1 MSDFQRNSVCKVA
14 AIQMNSSDSKQDNL
28 KKVSR
33 LVEEAAL
40 NHQAGLVLLPENF
53 ALFDGKAALNL
64 GKQEADVNGEVRCFI
79 SSIAKKYKVWII
91 AGSIPCASRP
101 DKSLIDGRVRS
112 ACWVF
117 DDTGVEVGRYDK
129 IHLFD
134 VDVDDNHGSYRE
146 SLQFEAGISPQIID
160 TPVGVVGLSIC
171 YDLRFPQLYSWLSAA
186 GAQIMTVP
194 SAFTFKTGKAHWE
207 LLLRA
212 RAVENQCYIIA
223 SNQTG
228 THSKG
233 RETWGHSMIV
243 NPWGEVIACAGKGE
257 GVISATINL
266 QDLSD
271 IRSAMPV
278 LKHRKPIK

>member
-1 MSDFQRNSVCKVA
+1 
-14 AIQMNSSDSKQDNL
+14 
-28 KKVSR
+28 
-33 LVEEAAL
+33 
-40 NHQAGLVLLPENF
+40 
-53 ALFDGKAALNL
+53 LFDGNAALDL
-64 GKQEADVNGEVRCFI
+64 GKQEADVNGEVRRFI
-79 SSIAKKYKVWII
+79 SSIAKKYKVWIV
-91 AGSIPCASRP
+91 AGSIPCSSRP
-101 DKSLIDGRVRS
+101 DKSLIDGLVRS

-117 DDTGVEVGRYDK
+117 DDAGEEVGRYDK

-146 SLQFEAGISPQIID
+146 SLQFEAGTSPEIID

-171 YDLRFPQLYSWLSAA
+171 YDLRFPQLYSWLAEA
-186 GAQIMTVP
+186 GAQIITVP
-194 SAFTFKTGKAHWE
+194 AAFTFKTGEAHWE

-257 GVISATINL
+257 GVISAEINF

-271 IRSAMPV
+271 IRAAMPV
-278 LKHRKPIK
+278 LKHRKSIK